1 MKRLVGVLV
10 AVAILCAGLLL
21 GGTQAF
27 AQNYAIVTTKMMPK
41 KKYYATEFGCRMGD
55 SVIVYYERPENGRIF
70 QNKNDLKIST
80 NIGSVKFDSDR
91 KVFIDLEKKGKSF
104 FFVYTPQNS
113 ISIDGYFIIRDK
125 RNKIIVHPGIDYK
138 FIDFEPSGTMI
149 TVRSLGN
156 KKPLSLD
163 QKDVTITTVSGA
175 TISVD
180 QNEIYFKKKNY
191 ILTFKFDPSREE
203 AYCFV
208 H

>member
-91 KVFIDLEKKGKSF
+91 KVFIDLEKKENHSF
-104 FFVYTPQNS
+104 LSTHHKTVYQLMD
-113 ISIDGYFIIRDK
+113 I
-125 RNKIIVHPGIDYK
+125 
-138 FIDFEPSGTMI
+138 
-149 TVRSLGN
+149 
-156 KKPLSLD
+156 LS
-163 QKDVTITTVSGA
+163 
-175 TISVD
+175 
-180 QNEIYFKKKNY
+180 
-191 ILTFKFDPSREE
+191 
-203 AYCFV
+203 
-208 H
+208 

>member
-1 MKRLVGVLV
+1 
-10 AVAILCAGLLL
+10 
-21 GGTQAF
+21 
-27 AQNYAIVTTKMMPK
+27 
-41 KKYYATEFGCRMGD
+41 MGD

-156 KKPLSLD
+156 KKPISLD
-163 QKDVTITTVSGA
+163 QKDITITTVSGA

-180 QNEIYFKKKNY
+180 KNNIVFKKKNY
-191 ILTFKFDPSREE
+191 GLSFQFDSERQE

>member
-70 QNKNDLKIST
+70 QNKNDLNIST
-80 NIGSVKFDSDR
+80 KIGSIKFDSDR
-91 KVFIDLEKKGKSF
+91 RVFIDQEKGNKSL

-113 ISIDGYFIIRDK
+113 ITIEGNFVIKDK
-125 RNKIIVHPGIDYK
+125 RNRVIVSSEMDYN
-138 FIDFEPSGTMI
+138 FIDFNPSGTKM
-149 TVRSLGN
+149 TVSSLGN
-156 KKPLSLD
+156 KKPLSLE
-163 QKDVTITTVSGA
+163 QKNVTIMTMNGS
-175 TISVD
+175 TISVE
-180 QNEIYFKKKNY
+180 NSNIVFKKKNY
-191 ILTFKFDPSREE
+191 VLSFQFDSERQE